1 MTLIH
6 SRPRCRNE
14 ELATAHKNIAVASLQ
29 AFRRECN
36 RIGKLASLNKVDSAE
51 ALDAMLIAARSH
63 GLQGAYGSS
72 FIADVITDAFE
83 TGERR

>member
-51 ALDAMLIAARSH
+51 ALDAMLIAAR
-63 GLQGAYGSS
+63 QGAYGSS
-72 FIADVITDAFE
+72 FIADIITDAFE